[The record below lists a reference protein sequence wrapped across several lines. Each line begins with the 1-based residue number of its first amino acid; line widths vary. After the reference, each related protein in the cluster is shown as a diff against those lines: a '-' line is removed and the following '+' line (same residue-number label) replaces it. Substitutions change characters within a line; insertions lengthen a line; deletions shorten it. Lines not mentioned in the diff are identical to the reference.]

1 MQLTTCPSREQLS
14 HYLSGKLSAQEIDEI
29 SSHIETCVDCDTTVN
44 GLDDDSDSLMFAL
57 RQPLGE
63 EIFEQEPELQRAV
76 AAMRLS
82 LPESESPASCTVL
95 GTVREYDLLEK
106 IGQGGMGTVYKALH
120 SRLKRIV
127 ALKVLADHRLGDPAA
142 VDRFSREMQAVG
154 KLAHPNIVRAL
165 DAGEADGRH
174 YLVMEYIDGIDLSRL
189 SRRCGPLPVAEASE
203 LVLQVS
209 LALQHAHEHGLV
221 HRDIKPSN
229 VMLTRDGN
237 VKLLDLGIALLQPE
251 EPTTSDLTGT
261 GQVMGTLDYMA
272 PEQLD
277 NTHAVDIR
285 ADVYGLGA
293 TLYKLLC
300 GSAPATDS
308 QSRFRLPGESIPP
321 VPNIRTIRGDIPKQ
335 VAAVIERMLAPNP
348 DQRYATPADVAEAL
362 KPFAAKSNL
371 KQLALAAADDAPS
384 RTMSPPK
391 RFGGRLGRFMIAAAA
406 LLGMTLAGFAIYVE
420 TDKGQIVIH
429 SNVDDVQVLV
439 KRTGKLYEALDEL
452 EVDKGDNQW
461 NFRSGSYE
469 VQLLGK
475 TDGLRVKDGVFTLTR
490 DGKAVVTIERDP
502 ARPKAVV
509 ASGPVYEG
517 KSLDEWI
524 ELLLME
530 KSVPQR
536 SKAIPGI
543 TVLGIDA
550 PDKAIAA
557 LFKVGI
563 ENDSSTSYSRNLR
576 YLQKETIQ
584 AIQKLSP
591 DHIPSTLLEAL
602 QDSDVKKRRYA
613 AQFIRHHWNND
624 PPITL
629 VRTAAKDPDEY
640 VRRNAVGWLAQYGS
654 VAIPDLVVAFN
665 DESDKVRRAAVSA
678 VGLMASYYKTLTL
691 EDARVLEPKIY
702 DMVDD
707 KSAEVRESILWALPS
722 VASDEQKLLAVLEA
736 ALHDPVPEV
745 QVASIDVL
753 RRLGPKAAAA
763 APALTDALKSRNRK
777 KVAPIITSGGSKMS
791 FTEPITAGLI
801 RALGSIGPDAKSGVP
816 VIKEFLQHEHKD
828 VRKAV
833 VEAIQQITGE
843 VIELPDDNKKPGNK
857 TAKGP
862 VYGDKTLDEWIALL
876 KTQRSAAARHTAVE
890 PIETLGVDEPEK
902 AIAALIDAGSDYDP
916 RNMEQFE
923 PWFEPRS
930 IWIAINSAIKR
941 LSPSQIPVGV
951 VEALAD
957 EDVKK
962 RRFATSL
969 IEQYK
974 DVVPP
979 IEAAKK
985 AAADSDEYVRSQTLE
1000 WVDRYDGEA
1009 IPILIAAFNDQ
1020 SEQVRRRAA
1029 AVASRLA
1036 TSGNT
1041 SPEDAKLIAPKL
1053 YEMLHD
1059 KDAQIR
1065 ADSLTALSRFAFDQD
1080 KLLTELI
1087 EAVGDSD
1094 PKVKSIAIQ
1103 SLGALGPKAEP
1114 AVSVLVASLKQCSR
1128 KTLKPKDILTM
1139 YSVTHAFRDIAPE
1152 RLIVALG
1159 SIGPSAQSAVPT
1171 IKEFLKHDDVYVR
1184 NAVVEAIQQITGE
1197 DVELPK
1203 ENKTAAAGPVYDGK
1217 TFEEWVTLLKTDRSA
1232 HRQLEGIKALASLRS
1247 DENTP
1252 LVVSTIIKIAGDGDR
1267 ISTGKNDPNVAESAE
1282 AILRQIGQEAAV
1294 PQLLT
1299 ALESE
1304 DVSMRHFAVRAI
1316 TRFAITD
1323 EMTPAILKLTNDPDE
1338 GIRGSAVY
1346 LLAAA
1351 GDPGVEALIKMF
1363 KSDSSS
1369 MVKVRAARKLGD
1381 LKEKARTAEPVLLD
1395 SLLAKD
1401 VQLRDAAIYA
1411 LKELKPD
1418 QDVLNSVL
1426 LKFVAADFPISINN
1440 RSVNPFMLVD
1450 TNSPATIPALIAAI
1464 TDDDETLRNEA
1475 WQRLLKYHDDL
1486 EQVLPA
1492 LIAALENE
1500 KLEHKETIVSLLTM
1514 YAERAKAAIPAL
1526 IKLYKTSDNKERRK
1540 LLTAYEEIDLQHKD
1554 VQPLLQQAAQSE
1566 DKNLSRA
1573 AQKLLRVDAVG
1584 ADQSA
1589 VSLTIKV
1596 TADGKLSI
1604 GDKPYDLQALKTL
1617 LAEQIKQAGERG
1629 VAVRI
1634 DAAAEVRFEAVKTLI
1649 EICKKAGVRNVLLGT
1664 TKVAPAAKNDGAA
1677 VYDGKTFD
1685 EWLSILKTE
1694 TNPAK
1699 LAPVITAVGATG
1711 ARGRE
1716 REATD
1721 AILNVAKLM
1730 IAPFNESLY
1739 SNEDEKKLA
1748 ELYYSITIALTRIGA
1763 PHATDALIE
1772 AVNDPHLGMRR
1783 HAQQVLHEWTM
1794 SEEYADQIF
1803 AALKHKDPKLREW
1816 AVAQLAKMADSDVR
1830 KFDEIIAQLFEI
1842 ISNDKSLAMRRAAA
1856 EELRRLTGNTNT
1868 GDRRAQND
1876 GSKARRM
1883 KEADGALAQLYS
1895 LAKDQDPTVR
1905 YCVLWVLTRIEA
1917 DPATLIPL
1925 LADAAGDKKSATQR
1939 LVIDELSNLAPRL
1952 PAAIAALIASYP
1964 RFGADERIR
1973 VVHALGHKGAIAAP
1987 AIPLLKEA
1995 VKSDDQLL
2003 REAAVEALKK
2013 IEPAKQ

>member
-1 MQLTTCPSREQLS
+1 MQLTTCPSSEQLS
-14 HYLSGKLSAQEIDEI
+14 DYLSGKLSAQEIDEI
-29 SSHIETCVDCDTTVN
+29 SSHIESCVDCDTAVN
-44 GLDDDSDSLMFAL
+44 KLDDDSDSLMFAL

-63 EIFEQEPELQRAV
+63 ELFEQEPELQRAV

-82 LPESESPASCTVL
+82 LPESESQNSCTVL

-165 DAGEADGRH
+165 DAGEAEGRH

-237 VKLLDLGIALLQPE
+237 VKLLDLGIALLQPD
-251 EPTTSDLTGT
+251 EPATSDLTGT

-321 VPNIRTIRGDIPKQ
+321 VPNIRTIRGDIPKP
-335 VAAVIERMLAPNP
+335 VAAVIQRMLAPNP

-371 KQLALAAADDAPS
+371 KQLALAAAADAPS
-384 RTMSPPK
+384 RTMTPPK
-391 RFGGRLGRFMIAAAA
+391 RFGGRLGRFVIAAAA

-439 KRTGKLYEALDEL
+439 KRTGKLYDALDEL

-461 NFRSGSYE
+461 KFRSGSYE

-502 ARPKAVV
+502 ARAKAVV
-509 ASGPVYEG
+509 SGPVYEG
-517 KSLDEWI
+517 KTLEEWL

-557 LFKVGI
+557 LFKVGV
-563 ENDSSTSYSRNLR
+563 ENDSSTSHYNNKS

-591 DHIPSTLLEAL
+591 DKIPSILLDAL

-613 AQFIRHHWNND
+613 AQYIRHHWDND

-640 VRRNAVGWLAQYGS
+640 VRRDAVGWLAQYGS
-654 VAIPDLVVAFN
+654 VAIPDLIVALD

-678 VGLMASYYKTLTL
+678 VSLMASYYKTLTP
-691 EDARVLEPKIY
+691 EDARILEPKIY

-707 KSAEVRESILWALPS
+707 KSAKVRESILWALRS
-722 VASDEQKLLAVLEA
+722 VASDDQKLLAVLEA

-745 QVASIDVL
+745 QVAAIGVL
-753 RRLGPKAAAA
+753 RTLGPKAAAA
-763 APALTDALKSRNRK
+763 VPALTVALKSRNRK
-777 KVAPIITSGGSKMS
+777 KVAPIITSGGSELS
-791 FTEPITAGLI
+791 FTEPIPAKLI
-801 RALGSIGPDAKSGVP
+801 RALGSIGPNAKSGVP

-828 VRKAV
+828 VRNAV

-843 VIELPDDNKKPGNK
+843 DIELPQDDKTPGNK

-902 AIAALIDAGSDYDP
+902 AIAALIEAGSDYDP
-916 RNMEQFE
+916 RNLEQFE

-957 EDVKK
+957 EDIKK

-979 IEAAKK
+979 IEAAEK

-1197 DVELPK
+1197 VIELPK
-1203 ENKTAAAGPVYDGK
+1203 DNKTAVTGPVYDGK
-1217 TFEEWVTLLKTDRSA
+1217 TFDEWVTLLKNDKSPQRQIEGIKALVALGTAENASRALEIVFEMGASHSIERQNDDDREVVSAALEAIARINDAKLVRPFLLGKLDSEDAGARLFAITVLNYPLASGRDPNYSEKTLARIYAMSGDPAVRVRLKLIELLGRLASFAKNGESPVPTLIKMYETDKDQQVRYAAFHSLAALGDKRAHAAFPLFLDALSSPDGTIRKYAVGALEESKPDPKLLNEALIKAIESQEEAVRRSAIEFVDFLMRTRQPTSAELLPALIVGLKSKDVNVQHGTRIVMPLLIRFPQEVIPTLISELDSAHGETKERIVLALVRYNRSVLALVRHNRSGENGSTEATDILELERLYQTADANRRANIIRVFGEIGPGAKSALPLVEEALKDKDPQVRAAAEAAIKAIRSKSRKTDSPPAPKTSGPVYDGRTFDEWVTLLKTDRSA

-1299 ALESE
+1299 TLESD
-1304 DVSMRHFAVRAI
+1304 DVTMRRFAVNALDRFEI
-1316 TRFAITD
+1316 TEEVA
-1323 EMTPAILKLTNDPDE
+1323 PAILKLPEDDDIQVRLASTRLLRQAGEPGVAALAKMVEEDKSDGVRARAANSLAVLEDKAH
-1338 GIRGSAVY
+1338 SAVP
-1346 LLAAA
+1346 A
-1351 GDPGVEALIKMF
+1351 
-1363 KSDSSS
+1363 
-1369 MVKVRAARKLGD
+1369 
-1381 LKEKARTAEPVLLD
+1381 LLD
-1395 SLLAKD
+1395 ALSNDDMHVQMA
-1401 VQLRDAAIYA
+1401 VQLA
-1411 LKELKPD
+1411 LRQIKPD
-1418 QDVLNSVL
+1418 QKLLNNTL
-1426 LKFVAADFPISINN
+1426 LKLVADDAPISI
-1440 RSVNPFMLVD
+1440 RVSPLGPFGLVD
-1450 TNSPATIPALIAAI
+1450 ENSTAT
-1464 TDDDETLRNEA
+1464 
-1475 WQRLLKYHDDL
+1475 
-1486 EQVLPA
+1486 LPA
-1492 LIAALENE
+1492 
-1500 KLEHKETIVSLLTM
+1500 H
-1514 YAERAKAAIPAL
+1514 
-1526 IKLYKTSDNKERRK
+1526 
-1540 LLTAYEEIDLQHKD
+1540 
-1554 VQPLLQQAAQSE
+1554 
-1566 DKNLSRA
+1566 
-1573 AQKLLRVDAVG
+1573 
-1584 ADQSA
+1584 
-1589 VSLTIKV
+1589 
-1596 TADGKLSI
+1596 
-1604 GDKPYDLQALKTL
+1604 
-1617 LAEQIKQAGERG
+1617 
-1629 VAVRI
+1629 
-1634 DAAAEVRFEAVKTLI
+1634 
-1649 EICKKAGVRNVLLGT
+1649 
-1664 TKVAPAAKNDGAA
+1664 
-1677 VYDGKTFD
+1677 
-1685 EWLSILKTE
+1685 
-1694 TNPAK
+1694 
-1699 LAPVITAVGATG
+1699 
-1711 ARGRE
+1711 
-1716 REATD
+1716 
-1721 AILNVAKLM
+1721 
-1730 IAPFNESLY
+1730 
-1739 SNEDEKKLA
+1739 
-1748 ELYYSITIALTRIGA
+1748 
-1763 PHATDALIE
+1763 
-1772 AVNDPHLGMRR
+1772 
-1783 HAQQVLHEWTM
+1783 
-1794 SEEYADQIF
+1794 
-1803 AALKHKDPKLREW
+1803 
-1816 AVAQLAKMADSDVR
+1816 
-1830 KFDEIIAQLFEI
+1830 
-1842 ISNDKSLAMRRAAA
+1842 
-1856 EELRRLTGNTNT
+1856 
-1868 GDRRAQND
+1868 DRRD
-1876 GSKARRM
+1876 G
-1883 KEADGALAQLYS
+1883 G
-1895 LAKDQDPTVR
+1895 
-1905 YCVLWVLTRIEA
+1905 
-1917 DPATLIPL
+1917 
-1925 LADAAGDKKSATQR
+1925 
-1939 LVIDELSNLAPRL
+1939 
-1952 PAAIAALIASYP
+1952 
-1964 RFGADERIR
+1964 
-1973 VVHALGHKGAIAAP
+1973 
-1987 AIPLLKEA
+1987 
-1995 VKSDDQLL
+1995 
-2003 REAAVEALKK
+2003 
-2013 IEPAKQ
+2013 